1 MPVPIVVNT
10 DQPSM
15 NQPPPP
21 PAAKPAAE
29 AKPAATAPAA
39 APPAAEPAAAEKAA
53 ASKLQR
59 ANDAI
64 AKAEESAKRFREN
77 EQRRTQAERT
87 AAQERQRA
95 NELAARETTRQR
107 EDAQRVARENARK
120 ANDERASLKP
130 DELLR
135 RQADDLLNLQEM
147 VQTERAR
154 REALEQ
160 HIYSEAKARKIEAAN
175 KHFLE
180 AASNAKNYPSLAE
193 MHPDVILAAAH
204 QLATSKGWG
213 DDEILDYLEQRQLAR
228 QPNGASKT
236 PEKKKT
242 AEVHQAAT
250 APKQVDTP
258 RAISSS
264 MSKGFTMPDNY
275 DKLPDRERRK
285 LLVQKYKADVAAAKA
300 AKDG

>member
-59 ANDAI
+59 SQELI
-64 AKAEESAKRFREN
+64 AKVEKDARERREL
-77 EQRRTQAERT
+77 EQRSAQAQRT

-107 EDAQRVARENARK
+107 EDAQRVAREKARQNHEQLAK
-120 ANDERASLKP
+120 SP
-130 DELLR
+130 DEWLKQ
-135 RQADDLLNLQEM
+135 QADAMLNIQDQL
-147 VQTERAR
+147 QTERTK

-275 DKLPDRERRK
+275 DKLPERERRK